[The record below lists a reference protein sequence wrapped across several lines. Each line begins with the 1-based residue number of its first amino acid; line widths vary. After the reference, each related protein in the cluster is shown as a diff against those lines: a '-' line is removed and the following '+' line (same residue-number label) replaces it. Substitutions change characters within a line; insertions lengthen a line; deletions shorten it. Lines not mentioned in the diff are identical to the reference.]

1 MTVLGLFTRLSKMV
15 DSDFPSIFEFSLLSA
30 KVTIIPL
37 GSCHTIYIS
46 RNHAKGVIRKIF

>member
-1 MTVLGLFTRLSKMV
+1 MAKMV
-15 DSDFPSIFEFSLLSA
+15 YSDLPSIFEFSLLSA